1 MQALDLLRFLLVI
14 ASAFPAL
21 KGYSEVVRC
30 NLPDN
35 NRETVGVV
43 PICVD
48 AKTHT
53 PRCMTGTSKIS
64 KFDQRVWSVTL
75 KLSRQLMPKNPH
87 TTNAALVVGG

>member
-1 MQALDLLRFLLVI
+1 MTFSKVVEYLKQIQCSRFVHQ
-14 ASAFPAL
+14 
-21 KGYSEVVRC
+21 VVRC

-75 KLSRQLMPKNPH
+75 KLSRLLMPKNPH
-87 TTNAALVVGG
+87 TTMTALVVGG